1 MPNEFKISDLRS
13 GYLVEF
19 RNGRRAIVARA
30 GNFTKVLVNPV
41 TRKWWYLNSGWEDKT
56 LRAKFHYPTNH
67 EQASR
72 RGSSRDWD
80 IVKVYGLIRGMD
92 AYGFAFA
99 TETTFARDLLWERKA
114 AVKMTVAQICE
125 KLGYD
130 IEIIKEDTQ
139 DE

>member
-1 MPNEFKISDLRS
+1 MPNEFLIKDLRS

-19 RNGRRAIVARA
+19 RNGRQAIVARA
-30 GNFTKVLVNPV
+30 GNFTKVLVDPSS
-41 TRKWWYLNSGWEDKT
+41 RKWWYLNSGWEDKT
-56 LRAKFHYPTNH
+56 LRSKFFYQTNH
-67 EQASR
+67 AQASR
-72 RGSSRDWD
+72 RGPSREWD

-92 AYGFAFA
+92 AYGFALS
-99 TETTFARDLLWERKA
+99 TETAFARDLLWERKT

-130 IEIIKEDTQ
+130 IEIIKEETQ